1 MHHRT
6 HQRNWNLCK
15 HACTKDFFLCAKKQ
29 TNNYHF
35 RTSRTSISCYPH
47 MEGKN
52 KLTIP
57 MSKCIYDTHMHTTP
71 VTPSYSTI
79 YKFKT
84 WPSLHLELYSLSET
98 IWKCLPN
105 IACDLVMPHVGKLC
119 LKNRSVL
126 RMEGAVCTYNL
137 KHFNLN

>member
-1 MHHRT
+1 MQHRT
-6 HQRNWNLCK
+6 HQRIWNLCK
-15 HACTKDFFLCAKKQ
+15 HACTEDFFLANKH
-29 TNNYHF
+29 YHF
-35 RTSRTSISCYPH
+35 RTSRTRISCYPH

-71 VTPSYSTI
+71 LTPSYSTI

-84 WPSLHLELYSLSET
+84 WQQFGHSLHLELCSLSET
-98 IWKCLPN
+98 IWKHLPN

-119 LKNRSVL
+119 LINRSVL
-126 RMEGAVCTYNL
+126 RMMEGSLYL
-137 KHFNLN
+137 